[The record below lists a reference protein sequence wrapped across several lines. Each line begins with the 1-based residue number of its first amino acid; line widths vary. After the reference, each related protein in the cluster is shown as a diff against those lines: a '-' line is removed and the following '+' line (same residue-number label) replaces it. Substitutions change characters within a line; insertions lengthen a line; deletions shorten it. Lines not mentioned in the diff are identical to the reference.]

1 MKFLLILITLTS
13 CALPSP
19 IPRNNKNKSS
29 LYQEKIKKCTLEL
42 IGKYGVEAE
51 KSVKVCRD
59 IYKAKQ

>member
-1 MKFLLILITLTS
+1 MKFLLILITLTG
-13 CALPSP
+13 CALP

>member
-1 MKFLLILITLTS
+1 MKFLLILITLTG